1 LVYIK
6 RLNNKRKVK
15 TMGTISVQYNKKPS
29 VVDAFKMDMS
39 LPIIDFNVEHV
50 EDKEYAIYSACKY
63 KDQVI
68 AVIGLIRYDYLNK
81 EVFIKIMD
89 ESVGPY
95 YYDMKKTVFDKL
107 TPIKQ
112 KSFASEWRK
121 KVQSKFN

>member
-1 LVYIK
+1 
-6 RLNNKRKVK
+6 
-15 TMGTISVQYNKKPS
+15 MGTISVQYDKKPS

-50 EDKEYAIYSACKY
+50 EGKEYAIYSACKY

-89 ESVGPY
+89 ETVHPY
-95 YYDMKKTVFDKL
+95 YYDMKKNVFNYL
-107 TPIKQ
+107 TPIKE
-112 KSFASEWRK
+112 KSGAIEWRK

>member
-1 LVYIK
+1 
-6 RLNNKRKVK
+6 
-15 TMGTISVQYNKKPS
+15 MGAISVEYNKKPS
-29 VVDAFKMDMS
+29 VVEAFRMDMS
-39 LPIIDFNVEHV
+39 LPITDFNVEHV
-50 EDKEYAIYSACKY
+50 EGNEYVIYSACKY

-81 EVFIKIMD
+81 EVFIKVMD

-95 YYDMKKTVFDKL
+95 YYDMKKTVFNHL